1 MQSKITVRQNA
12 RIKSLESILS
22 LVQGACET
30 CRTVTSFKKERD
42 YWKRLYLK
50 LSQDKQT
57 KKQPISKIN

>member
-1 MQSKITVRQNA
+1 MQSKITVRQNS

-22 LVQGACET
+22 LLQGACET

-50 LSQDKQT
+50 LS
-57 KKQPISKIN
+57 